1 MLNGPATTGGRVQRE
16 KKAYGGTK
24 PEGAPGKS
32 AASAKFDALFGGS
45 GPAED
50 PAIIAATTVD
60 EGQS

>member
-16 KKAYGGTK
+16 KKAYGAK
-24 PEGAPGKS
+24 PEGKS

-50 PAIIAATTVD
+50 PAIIAATTAD
-60 EGQS
+60 EGQT